1 MRKMKAM
8 RLMKPAPV
16 ESAPLVLDE
25 VPVPLPGPGQVR
37 LQVKACGICHTDLH
51 VIEGELE
58 VPRLP
63 LIPGHQV
70 IGTVEA
76 RGAGARRFREGD
88 RLGVAWLQDACGTC
102 GFCRRGRENL
112 CGNARFTGFHAD
124 GGYAEYVV
132 VREDFAYVL
141 PERFADVRAAPLLCA
156 GVIGYRAFRLAGTG
170 EGERLGLFGFG
181 ASAHIVLQVAL
192 HRQCEVY
199 VFTRSE
205 NHRDLARRMGAT
217 WVGGA
222 VDSPPEK
229 LDRAILLAPAG
240 RLVPVALG
248 HLRKG
253 GSLAIAAIYLDPIP
267 SIDYGEILF
276 GERSVTSVTAS
287 TRQDALELLELAGE
301 IPIEVEVREF
311 PLEDAN
317 RALEALKRSAI
328 PAAGVLRV
336 P

>member
-8 RLMKPAPV
+8 RLVKPAPV
-16 ESAPLVLDE
+16 ESAPLVVDD
-25 VPVPLPGPGQVR
+25 VPLPRPGPGQIR
-37 LQVKACGICHTDLH
+37 LRVNVCGICHTDLH
-51 VIEGELE
+51 IIEGELE

-88 RLGVAWLQDACGTC
+88 RLGVAWLQGACGTC

-124 GGYAEYVV
+124 GGYAEYLV
-132 VREDFAYVL
+132 VREDFAYAL
-141 PERFADVRAAPLLCA
+141 PEKFADVQAAPLLCA

-170 EGERLGLFGFG
+170 VGERLGLFGFG

-205 NHRDLARRMGAT
+205 NHRDLARRMGAA

-248 HLRKG
+248 HLRRG

-267 SIDYGEILF
+267 SIDYGEILY

-287 TRQDALELLELAGE
+287 TRQDARELLELAGE